1 MSELRALLGIRL
13 IPDERTFFI
22 AKADDAGLEGGTA
35 ARQLVE
41 LAIKYMRVTG
51 ADYIDTLQ
59 IVKAALKPVV
69 RVQAGKAP

>member
-1 MSELRALLGIRL
+1 MAERVPLTVRLL
-13 IPDERTFFI
+13 DEDRDFI
-22 AKADDAGLEGGTA
+22 NAKAAEAGLEGGTC

-41 LAIKYMRVTG
+41 LAIRYMRITG

-59 IVKAALKPVV
+59 ITKNALKPVV